1 MNHVFSQKVLYMKN
15 GISKKK
21 KKGNMSRVKRTGVTA
36 AKVNWEGGIKCGSRP
51 CNDNI
56 DCCK

>member
-21 KKGNMSRVKRTGVTA
+21 KKKKKANMSKVKRTGVTA
-36 AKVNWEGGIKCGSRP
+36 AK
-51 CNDNI
+51 
-56 DCCK
+56 